1 MKEMA
6 EGSADAW
13 PNASSERQPCLLME
27 NTLNEGIG
35 GIGVKAIESVS
46 RAVTGKRG
54 RWVTLAVWILLVA
67 VLSVVWP
74 PVNAVED
81 NNAANLE
88 STAPS
93 VVADTVAEREFGNG
107 ADVPA
112 LVVWKRSGGLSE
124 DDLGKLKALT
134 QALTE
139 APLQDQTGI
148 IPLYQLPDPVLLS
161 QLSED
166 KSSFVLPILF
176 DPEADADRL
185 KENVEA
191 LKAKV
196 KEIFGENPFE
206 TPIDGTDALSARVT
220 GPVGISIDATALF
233 SNADVTLLIAT
244 VLLVMVI
251 LLLIYRSPI
260 LALIPIAAVGFAYG
274 VTSPLLGLLA
284 EQGIIIVDA
293 QAIAIMTVLLFGAG
307 TDYCLFLISHF
318 RHVLTE
324 EQDKR
329 TALVKAFK
337 GSSGAIAMSGFTV
350 VIALLVLLLAK
361 YGAYQRFAVP
371 FSLSIL
377 VMGFASLT
385 LVPALLAIFGRA
397 SFYPFVP
404 RTPEMEAERARRKG
418 KQPRARKQRSE
429 GIGALVIKRPWTI
442 MLATLI
448 LLGGLAGFSTQLKY
462 TFDLL
467 SSFPSDMESREGFT
481 VIGEQFSAGSL
492 APVKVMVDT
501 EGKANDLK
509 ERLESLPY
517 IAKVGEPQQGKEN
530 KQIQAYEVEFSMNP
544 YSMEA
549 MDHIPDLR
557 EAAEQALLAAG
568 ITDPS
573 DQVWISG
580 QTAMQYDT
588 EVIGDR
594 DAMVVIP
601 VVILLIALLLL
612 LYLRSLVATIYL
624 IGTVVLSFFSALGL
638 GWIILHYG
646 FGVEAIQGAIP
657 LYAFVFL
664 VALGEDYNIFMV
676 SRIWQKSK
684 TMPLKQAIKEG
695 VNETSSVIT
704 SAGIILAGTF
714 AVLATLPMQVLIQ
727 FGTVTALG
735 VLLDTFIV
743 RPLLVPSITAILGR
757 SAFWPGRRD
766 FSADQAKSKPSM

>member
-1 MKEMA
+1 M
-6 EGSADAW
+6 
-13 PNASSERQPCLLME
+13 
-27 NTLNEGIG
+27 
-35 GIGVKAIESVS
+35 KAIESIS

-54 RWVTLAVWILLVA
+54 RWVTLGIWILLVA
-67 VLSVVWP
+67 VLSMVWP
-74 PVNAVED
+74 QVNTVED

-93 VVADTVAEREFGNG
+93 VVADAIAEREFGNG
-107 ADVPA
+107 TDIPA
-112 LVVWKRSGGLSE
+112 LIVWKRTGGLSE
-124 DDLGKLKALT
+124 NDLSKLQSLT
-134 QALTE
+134 KELTE
-139 APLQDQTGI
+139 APLQDQTGV
-148 IPLYQLPDPVLLS
+148 IPLHQLPAPVLQS

-176 DPEADADRL
+176 DKEADADRL
-185 KENVEA
+185 KESVEA

-196 KEIFGENPFE
+196 AAIYGENPFE
-206 TPIDGTDALSARVT
+206 QPIDGSDALSARVT

-233 SNADVTLLIAT
+233 SNADVSLLLAT
-244 VLLVMVI
+244 VLLVLVI

-260 LALIPIAAVGFAYG
+260 LALIPIVAVGFAYG
-274 VTSPLLGLLA
+274 LTSPILGLLA

-293 QAIAIMTVLLFGAG
+293 QAISIMTVLLFGAG
-307 TDYCLFLISHF
+307 TDYCLFLISHY
-318 RHVLTE
+318 RHVLTQ

-329 TALVKAFK
+329 KALISAFK

-377 VMGFASLT
+377 VMGAASLT
-385 LVPALLAIFGRA
+385 LVPAMLAILGRA

-418 KQPRARKQRSE
+418 KAPRAAKQRSDQ
-429 GIGALVIKRPWTI
+429 GIGALVVKRPWTI
-442 MLATLI
+442 LLVTLL

-462 TFDLL
+462 TFDIL
-467 SSFPSDMESREGFT
+467 SSFPANMESREGFK

-492 APVKVMVDT
+492 APVKVMVDARGNDT
-501 EGKANDLK
+501 DLK
-509 ERLESLPY
+509 AKLEALPF
-517 IAKVGEPQQGKEN
+517 IAKVGEPQGGKEN
-530 KQIQAYEVEFSMNP
+530 SQIQAYEVEFSMNP

-549 MDHIPDLR
+549 MQHIPDLR
-557 EAAEQALLAAG
+557 NVTEQALLAAG
-568 ITDPS
+568 VEDPAAH
-573 DQVWISG
+573 VWISG
-580 QTAMQYDT
+580 QTATQYDT

-594 DAMVVIP
+594 DAAIVIP
-601 VVILLIALLLL
+601 VVIGLIALLLL
-612 LYLRSLVATIYL
+612 VYLRSLVATLYL

-676 SRIWQKSK
+676 SRIWQKSR
-684 TMPLKQAIKEG
+684 TLPLKQAIKEG

-714 AVLATLPMQVLIQ
+714 AVLATLPIQVLVQ

-757 SAFWPGRRD
+757 IAFWPGRRSHAVGEEASK
-766 FSADQAKSKPSM
+766 SAM